1 MVTRQRARLA
11 RARLRF
17 AVISPAGRLAV
28 AAPDLVVAMTARR
41 AAVQEISR
49 GWTGRPARL
58 PLAAGAA
65 IPRDAKFTSAF
76 DAIFASEGVKT
87 VKTPPQTPRANCYA
101 ERWVRTAQA
110 ECTDRMLIHGERHLR
125 AVLRQYAAHYNGH
138 RPHQSRQQRP
148 PDQDG
153 QVSPPRDLP
162 VRRRKVLGGVIN
174 EYYRA
179 A

>member
-1 MVTRQRARLA
+1 
-11 RARLRF
+11 
-17 AVISPAGRLAV
+17 
-28 AAPDLVVAMTARR
+28 
-41 AAVQEISR
+41 
-49 GWTGRPARL
+49 
-58 PLAAGAA
+58 
-65 IPRDAKFTSAF
+65 
-76 DAIFASEGVKT
+76 
-87 VKTPPQTPRANCYA
+87 
-101 ERWVRTAQA
+101 
-110 ECTDRMLIHGERHLR
+110 MLIHGEWHLR

-138 RPHQSRQQRP
+138 HQSRQQRP